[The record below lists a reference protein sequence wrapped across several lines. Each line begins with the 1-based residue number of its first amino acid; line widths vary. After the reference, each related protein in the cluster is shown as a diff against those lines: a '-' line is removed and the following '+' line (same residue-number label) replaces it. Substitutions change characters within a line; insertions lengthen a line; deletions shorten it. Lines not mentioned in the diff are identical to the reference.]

1 MASSKTTKNS
11 YAVNTKKIKKIVKE
25 KECSICHEIRP
36 YLNFYASSSPLFSVD
51 GRVSVCKSCV
61 IASSIDQST
70 GIIVEKQLSQTLRS
84 IDKPYYKDSL
94 VEAFYRTLKE
104 NPYITEKG
112 ISRHGDKILGNYFKI
127 ISLARD
133 RDKTYADSEED
144 GFCHLNIS
152 VDMSKLAII
161 FNTDIDGQMDFSV
174 LTKVVEWTDIDKQ
187 NKKYVISA
195 TGYDP
200 FDDIGLTEEDKKYCY
215 NTLAGYYDTE
225 GVIEDGHKTQSVIE
239 MTLLYCQ
246 CKKITE
252 EMNRELVKDNV
263 SYDKV
268 AKLTTTKTSLLSSI
282 SSIAK
287 DNNISS
293 NYNKQAKKGM
303 DSISSKMKEM
313 EKVGFDNILVNMFDI
328 KTSEAFKQIDKIS
341 NTNIANQ
348 LTLDN
353 NDYTEIIKEQ
363 REMVQSLT
371 SQVNVLKEEN
381 RVLQNKIVDFTKE

>member
-1 MASSKTTKNS
+1 MAVKNTTKSN
-11 YAVNTKKIKKIVKE
+11 YAVNTKNIKKIIKE
-25 KECSICHEIRP
+25 KECSICHDVKP
-36 YLNFYASSSPLFSVD
+36 YLNFYTSSSPLFSVD
-51 GRVSVCKSCV
+51 GRVSICKSCV

-70 GIIVEKQLSQTLRS
+70 GFIVEKQFVHTLRA
-84 IDKPYYKDSL
+84 IDKPYYKDVL
-94 VEAFYRTLKE
+94 VDAFCRFLRE
-104 NPYITEKG
+104 NIHLSEQGACRY
-112 ISRHGDKILGNYFKI
+112 GDRILNNYFKI

-133 RDKTYADSEED
+133 RDKTYTDSEEE

-152 VDMSKLAII
+152 VDMSKLALI
-161 FNTDIDGQMDFSV
+161 FNTDINSQMDFSV
-174 LTKVVEWTDIDKQ
+174 LTKPVEWTDIDKQ

-200 FDDIGLTEEDKKYCY
+200 FDDIGLTEEDRKYCY

-225 GVIEDGHKTQSVIE
+225 GVLEDGHKMQSVIE

-246 CKKITE
+246 CKRITE
-252 EMNRELVKDNV
+252 EMNRELVKNNV

-313 EKVGFDNILVNMFDI
+313 EKAGFDSILVNMFDI

-371 SQVNVLKEEN
+371 SQVNTLKEQN
-381 RVLQNKIVDFTKE
+381 RILQNKIVDLTKE